1 MILIIHSS
9 MRILIN
15 PLIILTFSCSAHL
28 GVVRARRRVA
38 RLRARFLF
46 WGGVRVGAWGS
57 HLALMKM
64 TPRFSHLS
72 HARKVDNRS
81 TI

>member
-28 GVVRARRRVA
+28 GVVSRVCV
-38 RLRARFLF
+38 RVRARFLF

>member
-1 MILIIHSS
+1 ML
-9 MRILIN
+9 R
-15 PLIILTFSCSAHL
+15 SCWR
-28 GVVRARRRVA
+28 GIARV
-38 RLRARFLF
+38 RARFLF